1 MAPRPFSTTTLS
13 IMGLIVTVRICSTH
27 LNVML
32 SVGFFMVILNVLMP
46 SAIRLH
52 HPPNGITN
60 LKYKL

>member
-1 MAPRPFSTTTLS
+1 MAPRPFSTTTLG

-32 SVGFFMVILNVLMP
+32 SVGFFTVILNVLML
-46 SAIRLH
+46 SAIGLY
-52 HPPNGITN
+52 HPPDGVTN